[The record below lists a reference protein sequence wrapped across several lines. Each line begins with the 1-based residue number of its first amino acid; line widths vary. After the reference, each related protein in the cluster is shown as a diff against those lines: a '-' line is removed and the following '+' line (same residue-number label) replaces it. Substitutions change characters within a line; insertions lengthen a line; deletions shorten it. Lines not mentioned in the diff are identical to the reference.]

1 MMFAGPAEHL
11 TAELQ
16 RLTLLLHRE
25 ILRLR
30 AAYQLS
36 LDEFRGLYVS
46 DEQVERLVDSA
57 LREQTRASDDRDT
70 MSVQELTVR
79 AEALRTDNASRIGT
93 ELPWARLVS
102 EWCLSAFEQDVL
114 LLALAPEVDLKYET
128 IYAYLNNDV
137 TRKWPT
143 CDLALRLF
151 APAGSRDLALR
162 RQLSPAAPLLRDG
175 LLQPVRPGPERPSG
189 LALGFC
195 LAPAVSQFLLGQPY
209 SDPLTDAFSAPRAP
223 ATWAQ
228 VPITPELR
236 AELHPLVRVCRGV
249 PNRPAP
255 VVILEG
261 RSGSG
266 QRMAAAAVCHEAGV
280 LLLAVDLEGLRAE
293 AFRASGELL
302 PRLLE
307 ALALRQRLT
316 GAALYLE
323 GVEALWERDGHVWP
337 DARRLLARLAAG
349 RRPLFLA
356 CEPGTHWQEITRGLR
371 CWSFLFPD
379 LDYDS
384 RRSLW
389 QSYLQEEGVSAL
401 PTDVEMVAGRFL
413 LTADQ
418 IRAAVSAAVDRHV
431 EINAPA
437 PVPPTALIDA
447 ARAQSERH
455 LGSLATKMTVT
466 RRWDDLVLPAE
477 TMRRVKDVA
486 AAIRH
491 RHVVYSQWGFARRIS
506 LGQGLKVLFAG
517 PSGTGKTMTAGVIAA
532 DLGLDL
538 YRIDLSAV
546 VSKYIGETEKNLER
560 IFRSSHCSNA
570 VLFFDEADA
579 LFGKR
584 SEVKDA
590 HDRYANVETAY
601 LLQRIEEHEGVVI
614 LASNLSK
621 NVDDAFRRR
630 LHYVVEFPLPDESHR
645 ERLWRGMFPAQVPL
659 GDDVDFRFLAR
670 QFPLAGGD
678 IRNVALDAAFLAA
691 DDSRVIRMR
700 QLVWAVARQMVKQ
713 GAVPAAADFKQ
724 YHPLITQDR

>member
-1 MMFAGPAEHL
+1 MTFAGPADHL
-11 TAELQ
+11 AAELQ

-46 DEQVERLVDSA
+46 DEQVDRLVSQA
-57 LREQTRASDDRDT
+57 LREPTGAGDGGDNAAVR
-70 MSVQELTVR
+70 ELTVR
-79 AEALRTDNASRIGT
+79 AEALRTENLARVSV

-102 EWCLSAFEQDVL
+102 EWGLSVFEQDVL
-114 LLALAPEVDLKYET
+114 LLALAPEVDLKYESL
-128 IYAYLNNDV
+128 YAYLNNDV

-151 APAGSRDLALR
+151 SPAGSRDLALR
-162 RQLSPAAPLLRDG
+162 RQLSPAAPLFRDG
-175 LLQPVRPGPERPSG
+175 LLQPVRPGSERPSG

-195 LAPAVSQFLLGQPY
+195 LAPAVVQFLLGQPCH
-209 SDPLTDAFSAPRAP
+209 DQLTDAFSAPCA
-223 ATWAQ
+223 AAAWDQ
-228 VPITPELR
+228 VPVAPELR
-236 AELHPLVRVCRGV
+236 AELRPLARLCRDRH
-249 PNRPAP
+249 NRPAP
-255 VVILEG
+255 VVVFEG
-261 RSGSG
+261 RAGSG
-266 QRMAAAAVCHEAGV
+266 QRMAATAVCQEAGV
-280 LLLAVDLEGLRAE
+280 PLLAVDLEGLRVE
-293 AFRASGELL
+293 ALRASAEPL

-316 GAALYLE
+316 GAALYME
-323 GVEALWERDGHVWP
+323 GVEALWERDGHLWP
-337 DARRLLARLAAG
+337 DARRVVARLAAG
-349 RRPLFLA
+349 SRPLFVA
-356 CEPGTHWQEITRGLR
+356 CERCTHWRELTRGLR
-371 CWSFLFPD
+371 CLSFPFAD
-379 LDYDS
+379 LDYDC
-384 RRSLW
+384 RRFLW
-389 QSYLQEEGVSAL
+389 QLYLREGDVSAS
-401 PTDVEMVAGRFL
+401 TGDVEMVAGRFL

-418 IRAAVSAAVDRHV
+418 IRASVSAIADWRV
-431 EINAPA
+431 ENNGPGPIPPA
-437 PVPPTALIDA
+437 SLIDA
-447 ARAQSERH
+447 ARAQSERN
-455 LGSLATKMTVT
+455 LGALASKVSVAY
-466 RRWDDLVLPAE
+466 RWDDLILPAE
-477 TMRRVKDVA
+477 TLRRLKDVA

-491 RHVVYSQWGFARRIS
+491 RHVVYSQWGFARRAS

-546 VSKYIGETEKNLER
+546 VSKYIGETEKNLEQ
-560 IFRSSHCSNA
+560 IFRASHRANV

-621 NVDDAFRRR
+621 NIDDAFRRR
-630 LHYVVEFPLPDESHR
+630 LHYVVEFPLPDEPHR
-645 ERLWRGMFPAQVPL
+645 ERLWRGMFPPQVPL

-691 DDSRVIRMR
+691 DDGQVVTMR
-700 QLVWAVARQMVKQ
+700 ECVRAIACQMVKQ
-713 GAVPAAADFKQ
+713 GSVPSASEFKQ
-724 YHPLITQDR
+724 YYALITQER